1 MMKRRLMAAAIF
13 LTLLPNCVST
23 TDSSALFSTIRS
35 EPMGHSQWMV
45 SCVDSPKYCAR
56 ESNKLCPDGF
66 DVISNVTNEADYGRM
81 TMIIKCHAELSVD
94 QSGELGD
101 IFDDLVGCS
110 VVYALDHR
118 STALTTLTATELSL
132 VAVSSCETYAN
143 LIRDIA
149 HEQFLARIEADL
161 TAEQQSLVTV
171 ETKLQAQTTSEEIRG
186 NAIARAKTI
195 VLRALAESK

>member
-1 MMKRRLMAAAIF
+1 MNRSLIAAAIF
-13 LTLLPNCVST
+13 PLALMNCVST
-23 TDSSALFSTIRS
+23 TDPNAFFSTIRS
-35 EPMGHSQWMV
+35 EPMGPSQWMV

-56 ESNKLCPDGF
+56 ESNRLCPGGF

-81 TMIIKCHAELSVD
+81 TMIIKCDTEVSANQVD
-94 QSGELGD
+94 ELGD
-101 IFDDLVGCS
+101 AYDDLVGCS
-110 VVYALDHR
+110 VVYALDHN
-118 STALTTLTATELSL
+118 STALTTLTATELAL

-171 ETKLQAQTTSEEIRG
+171 ETKLQAQTTSEEIRTD
-186 NAIARAKTI
+186 AITRAKTI
-195 VLRALAESK
+195 VLRALVESE